1 MAQLG
6 ATMAGEVAGV
16 EIELDKHRN
25 HQTDRDRSDLI
36 KGTVHVI

>member
-16 EIELDKHRN
+16 EIELDKHTN
-25 HQTDRDRSDLI
+25 QQTDSERSDI
-36 KGTVHVI
+36 INFN